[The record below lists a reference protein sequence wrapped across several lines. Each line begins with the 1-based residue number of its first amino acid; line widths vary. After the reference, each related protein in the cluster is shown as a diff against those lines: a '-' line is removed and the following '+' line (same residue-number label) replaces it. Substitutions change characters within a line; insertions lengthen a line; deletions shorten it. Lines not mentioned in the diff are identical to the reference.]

1 MSRNREL
8 GKQHLTRQM
17 HEKIRR
23 VTNRRKT
30 TQTTGVMD
38 KQDNMCFEKEA
49 LVNVWTE
56 YIGELY
62 ADDRVTRPEINYES
76 GPSITSAEVKHD
88 IKKLKNNKATGTDL
102 IAAEMLKALD
112 DGPIEK
118 LTQLCNEIYN
128 TGYWPKDLK
137 ESIFI
142 PIPKKP
148 KATRCQEYRTI
159 SIMSQVTKLLL
170 KIVMDRMKMKV
181 EAELDDAQSGFCQG
195 KGTREGL
202 LNLRLICERH
212 LEVQKDVYICFLDSE
227 KAFDR
232 VRHEPLIQC
241 LREIGVDGKDIQIIR
256 NLY

>member
-1 MSRNREL
+1 M
-8 GKQHLTRQM
+8 
-17 HEKIRR
+17 
-23 VTNRRKT
+23 
-30 TQTTGVMD
+30 
-38 KQDNMCFEKEA
+38 
-49 LVNVWTE
+49 
-56 YIGELY
+56 
-62 ADDRVTRPEINYES
+62 
-76 GPSITSAEVKHD
+76 KHA

-137 ESIFI
+137 DSIFI
-142 PIPKKP
+142 HIPKKP

-181 EAELDDAQSGFCQG
+181 EAELDDAQRGFRQG

-202 LNLRLICERH
+202 LNLRH
-212 LEVQKDVYICFLDSE
+212 V
-227 KAFDR
+227 
-232 VRHEPLIQC
+232 
-241 LREIGVDGKDIQIIR
+241 KDIWRYKNMYTYVSWTTKKHSIE
-256 NLY
+256 

>member
-1 MSRNREL
+1 MKRACKIAKENWLEEQCQEIENL
-8 GKQHLTRQM
+8 EKQHLARQM
-17 HEKIRR
+17 HEQIRR

-30 TQTTGVMD
+30 TKTTGIMD
-38 KQDNMCFEKEA
+38 KQDTMCFEKEA

-62 ADDRVTRPEINYES
+62 ADDRVTRPEINDES
-76 GPSITSAEVKHD
+76 GPSITSAEVKHAVK
-88 IKKLKNNKATGTDL
+88 KKLKNNKASGTDL

-170 KIVMDRMKMKV
+170 KIVMDRMKRKI
-181 EAELDDAQSGFCQG
+181 ETELDDAQSGFRQG
-195 KGTREGL
+195 RATREGL

-212 LEVQKDVYICFLDSE
+212 LVFLDYE

-232 VRHEPLIQC
+232 V
-241 LREIGVDGKDIQIIR
+241 
-256 NLY
+256 